1 MISEVVIKSNMTFGL
16 WELPSIQCFQYILW
30 FIQSHSP
37 NFLIQCRVNI
47 WSCTVRYEE
56 SASQN
61 KSTPVEYTQLLLTV
75 LLVLNLS
82 YEYERVNWYGMPE
95 ITFFFFFLVHKEHS
109 SGAFMPVWFHQVR
122 GICKYLS
129 CYATYNTSWFI
140 LEV

>member
-37 NFLIQCRVNI
+37 NFLIQCKVNI

-95 ITFFFFFLVHKEHS
+95 ITFFFFF
-109 SGAFMPVWFHQVR
+109 WFTKNIPL
-122 GICKYLS
+122 GLS
-129 CYATYNTSWFI
+129 CLSGFI
-140 LEV
+140 RSGGYVSISAVMPLTTLADLY